1 MCGIVGYI
9 GKKDARSI
17 ILDGLQKLEYRG
29 YDSAGVGLVGNGE
42 VKIFKDKGRVA
53 HLKELVDTSFE
64 THVGIG
70 HTRWATHGSPTKNNA
85 HPHTSQSGRFTIVH
99 NGVIDN
105 FRELKAKYLS
115 SYSFKSQTDTEIIA
129 NLLEHYYNK
138 YGNLDRA
145 ISKTL
150 SKLEGS
156 FALLILDNT
165 DLDTIYFAK
174 NKTPLVV
181 GIADDGVV
189 FGSDVIPLVGN
200 AEEYVSLDDGIKG
213 KATKDGIVTYT
224 DFLGME
230 EKVTYKKLNITAD
243 ELTKGPYPHFMLKEI
258 NEEPNVVRRLI
269 QEYFEEDDIIINE
282 KLLDTIRSC
291 DKINFVACGTSMH
304 ASYMAKYFF
313 EKFCGIPSEV
323 FCASELVYSTPLI
336 KDNPCFIFLSQSG
349 ETADSIACMKKFK
362 EQKFPIIAI
371 TNVPSST
378 MASIADF
385 HLDLFAGP
393 EVAVASTKAY
403 TAEVIVTC
411 ILAKAVANKKTHLS
425 YNLEKCAF
433 AMENVISKSSIIEE
447 MAKEIMDSDDVFFIG
462 RGIDYW
468 ACMECSLK
476 LKEISYIHSEAFPS
490 GELKHG
496 TIALINKGTPVITIC
511 TQEGTNP
518 IVRSNLIET
527 QARGSK
533 PIVISTE
540 SLSASSDAI
549 DVPNVNHYLTP
560 LITVIVGQ
568 LLAYYVATLK
578 GNDVD
583 KPKNL
588 AKSVTVE

>member
-1 MCGIVGYI
+1 MCGIVGYV

-29 YDSAGVGLVGNGE
+29 YDSAGVALAHDGQVD
-42 VKIFKDKGRVA
+42 IFKDKGRIS
-53 HLKELVDTSFE
+53 HLREIVDCSFE

-70 HTRWATHGSPTKNNA
+70 HTRWATHGEVNKENS

-99 NGVIDN
+99 NGVINN
-105 FRELKAKYLS
+105 FRELKVKYLS
-115 SYSFKSQTDTEIIA
+115 EYSFKSQTDTEVIA
-129 NLLEHYYNK
+129 NLLERYYNK
-138 YGNLDRA
+138 YGDLNRA

-150 SKLEGS
+150 SRLEGS
-156 FALLILDNT
+156 FALLIIDNT

-174 NKTPLVV
+174 NKTPLVI
-181 GIADDGVV
+181 GLANDGVV

-200 AEEYVSLDDGIKG
+200 AEKYVSLEDGIKG
-213 KATKDGIVTYT
+213 CANKDGVKFT
-224 DFLGME
+224 DFLGMPE
-230 EKVTYKKLNITAD
+230 ELEFKKLDIKAED
-243 ELTKGPYPHFMLKEI
+243 LTKGPYKHFMLKEI
-258 NEEPNVVRRLI
+258 NEEPYVVRKLI
-269 QEYFEEDDIIINE
+269 QEYFDGEDIEIDE
-282 KLLDTIRSC
+282 KLLETIRGC

-304 ASYMAKYFF
+304 ASYMGKYFF
-313 EKFCGIPSEV
+313 EKFCEIPTEV

-362 EQKFPIIAI
+362 AQKFPIIAI
-371 TNVPSST
+371 TNVSSST
-378 MASIADF
+378 MASIADY
-385 HLDLFAGP
+385 HLDLHAGP

-411 ILAKAVANKKTHLS
+411 ILAKAVRGKKTHLS
-425 YNLEKCAF
+425 YNLEKCAV
-433 AMENVISKSSIIEE
+433 AMEEVMSKSAIVEAT
-447 MAKEIMDSDDVFFIG
+447 AKEIAGAKDVFFIG

-468 ACMECSLK
+468 ACLECSLK

-496 TIALINKGTPVITIC
+496 TIALIDKGTPVITIC

-549 DVPNVNHYLTP
+549 DIPNINHYLTP

-568 LLAYYVATLK
+568 LLAYYVATMK